1 MDKQMENCKQKSNT
15 EVTTNTCRLANQ
27 SQLRVKPLNYNYS
40 FTSVSKTFKNETL
53 AKYLKVVSSAVIE
66 TWCNA
71 PPRENRHWTTLP
83 VNEKNDPH
91 SYPIGITLPWLSAD
105 LGTLLTLALCWPGP
119 RGSKTSPQLNSEL
132 LWLLLHSALADRRH
146 RPTIKTTKYF

>member
-1 MDKQMENCKQKSNT
+1 MENCKQKSNT

-71 PPRENRHWTTLP
+71 PPRENRH
-83 VNEKNDPH
+83 
-91 SYPIGITLPWLSAD
+91 
-105 LGTLLTLALCWPGP
+105 
-119 RGSKTSPQLNSEL
+119 
-132 LWLLLHSALADRRH
+132 
-146 RPTIKTTKYF
+146 